1 MQFYSNNAT
10 SIIFQ
15 TTCCS
20 ISGFPRFQAKFK
32 KKKNIQNT
40 IASTE
45 NFFNVVSE
53 SVFAL
58 DCLVVCLFLFGVL
71 WGERGVVVLSFLFF
85 FGMHH
90 LSELIRFPV
99 LYDDFL

>member
-1 MQFYSNNAT
+1 VQFYSNNAT

-20 ISGFPRFQAKFK
+20 ISGFQRFQAKFK

-58 DCLVVCLFLFGVL
+58 DCLVVCLFFVWCFVGGTGSCGVIVSGFF
-71 WGERGVVVLSFLFF
+71 WHASSFR
-85 FGMHH
+85 
-90 LSELIRFPV
+90 IN
-99 LYDDFL
+99 